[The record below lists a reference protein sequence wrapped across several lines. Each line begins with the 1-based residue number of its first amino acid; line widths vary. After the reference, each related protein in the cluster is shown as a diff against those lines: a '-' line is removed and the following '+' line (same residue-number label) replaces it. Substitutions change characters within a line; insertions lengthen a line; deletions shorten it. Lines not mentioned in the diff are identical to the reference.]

1 MGRIVYGAEC
11 WWTKM
16 TDLREWD
23 KATTIDQDVAWLTN
37 YVSSYGLHANENNKK
52 EGTIHEE

>member
-1 MGRIVYGAEC
+1 
-11 WWTKM
+11 M